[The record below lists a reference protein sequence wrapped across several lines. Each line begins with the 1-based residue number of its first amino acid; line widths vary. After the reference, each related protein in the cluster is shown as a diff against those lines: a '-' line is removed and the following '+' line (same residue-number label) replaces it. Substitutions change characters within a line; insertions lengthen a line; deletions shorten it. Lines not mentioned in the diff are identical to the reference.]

1 MPGYHEAS
9 GCQPPLIR
17 ARVEADV
24 QSDQV
29 AVITGKPLDLCPNL
43 VLGAAEVIEPVNDES
58 PREPLAHLLDGM
70 REPRSLVPIPV
81 G

>member
-1 MPGYHEAS
+1 MPGYDEAS

-24 QSDQV
+24 QSHQV
-29 AVITGKPLDLCPNL
+29 ELVAGKPVDLCPNL
-43 VLGAAEVIEPVNDES
+43 LLGGGEVIEPVNDES

-70 REPRSLVPIPV
+70 SEPRALVPITV